1 MTEFEMGSLTVAA
14 LGLIVTGIAA
24 AGIWHGIHA
33 MVRANKERGADARAD
48 RQAAA
53 PGSVT

>member
-1 MTEFEMGSLTVAA
+1 MTEFEMGSLTVTA
-14 LGLIVTGIAA
+14 LATL
-24 AGIWHGIHA
+24 GIWTGMLA
-33 MVRANKERGADARAD
+33 MVQANKERGADARAD

>member
-1 MTEFEMGSLTVAA
+1 MTEFEMGSLA
-14 LGLIVTGIAA
+14 VTGLATL
-24 AGIWHGIHA
+24 GIWGGMVA
-33 MVRANKERGADARAD
+33 MVRVNKDRGEAAMAD

>member
-1 MTEFEMGSLTVAA
+1 MTEFEMGNLTVAA